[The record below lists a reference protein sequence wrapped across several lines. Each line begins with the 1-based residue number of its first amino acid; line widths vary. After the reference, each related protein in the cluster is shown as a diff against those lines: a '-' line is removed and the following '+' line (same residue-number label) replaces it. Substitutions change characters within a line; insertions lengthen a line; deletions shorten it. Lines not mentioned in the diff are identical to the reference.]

1 MSILL
6 SGVTD
11 LEFLPVFVEERV
23 ESDSLPDFRK
33 VPIGI
38 QGLYYG
44 WEMAKWNLFSITG
57 ILCAQNLAETL
68 SF

>member
-1 MSILL
+1 MFVSGRGAKAIFL
-6 SGVTD
+6 SN
-11 LEFLPVFVEERV
+11 
-23 ESDSLPDFRK
+23 FRK

-38 QGLYYG
+38 QDLYYG

-57 ILCAQNLAETL
+57 ILCAKNLAETL